1 MKVFD
6 LEVTIEAKA
15 FRVKAETEEEAKVI
29 VYDACKNHD
38 FLVVEKIFSEV
49 IDEKEE

>member
-1 MKVFD
+1 MKLFD
-6 LEVTIEAKA
+6 FDVTIEAKA
-15 FRVKAETEEEAKVI
+15 FRVEAETEEEAKSI

>member
-1 MKVFD
+1 MKLFD
-6 LEVTIEAKA
+6 FDVTIEAKA
-15 FRVKAETEEEAKVI
+15 FRVEAETEEEAKSI

-49 IDEKEE
+49 IEEKEE

>member
-1 MKVFD
+1 MEFTLD
-6 LEVTIEAKA
+6 VTIQAKA
-15 FRVKAETEEEAKVI
+15 FRVEAESEKEAKSI

-38 FLVVEKIFSEV
+38 FLVIEKIFSEV